1 MADSKGEF
9 GDVVSRVLPHGIY
22 DTSKD
27 TQVRETV
34 SEVRSLATLQEPS
47 LSPRVKIGVY
57 LNFSLFVVGAWGTR
71 FLGEPTNLNPLRRTY
86 LKKTVS

>member
-9 GDVVSRVLPHGIY
+9 GDVVSWVLPHGIY

-34 SEVRSLATLQEPS
+34 SEVRSLVTLREPS
-47 LSPRVKIGVY
+47 LPPKVKTGVCM
-57 LNFSLFVVGAWGTR
+57 NFSLSVVGGLGTR
-71 FLGEPTNLNPLRRTY
+71 FLGEPTNLNPLRG
-86 LKKTVS
+86 KI